1 MPAVNS
7 FTARLISNVRD
18 NLCQYELLYDL
29 LSSAGYFGVYDLLLA
44 ILDSKF
50 MTEHLKHIVAVRK

>member
-18 NLCQYELLYDL
+18 NLCQYELFYDL
-29 LSSAGYFGVYDLLLA
+29 LSSAGYFGVYDLLIA
-44 ILDSKF
+44 ILDLKF
-50 MTEHLKHIVAVRK
+50 MTE